1 MISQMRTATLGLLFI
16 GEIMK
21 QCGFACRCLKMLQL
35 YLCLLPPRA
44 GCLTSSY
51 MQASPLP
58 QQLPLLQLLAAAA
71 TCWTGAG
78 AATTT
83 TMATE
88 ATAAGAAGMAATVAV
103 TTTVSPLLQQARLP
117 VVLLIV
123 SRHVIV
129 PCSDTHSVLTP
140 HVECICYCTCHIER
154 YLPAMYLAVK

>member
-1 MISQMRTATLGLLFI
+1 
-16 GEIMK
+16 
-21 QCGFACRCLKMLQL
+21 MLQL

-78 AATTT
+78 ATTTT

-140 HVECICYCTCHIER
+140 HVGCICYCTCHIER